1 MTAQRRP
8 LLEWTPALSV
18 LEDTMDAEHQRLIS
32 LMNALYEHNERG
44 SDKTSIGRA
53 FTELLEY
60 TRVHFADEE
69 RFMAS
74 VSYPDLANHAQAH
87 KHLLLCVELQAREFA
102 DGNGKVPSRV
112 FDFFKSWLTSHILG
126 ADVKYGHHSR
136 AHKTPEAEA

>member
-1 MTAQRRP
+1 MTAQSKP

-18 LEDTMDAEHQRLIS
+18 LDATMDAEHQRLIA
-32 LMNALYEHNERG
+32 LMNTLYEHNLRD
-44 SDKTSIGRA
+44 SDRASIAQA
-53 FTELLEY
+53 FTELLDY
-60 TRVHFADEE
+60 ARVHFADEE
-69 RFMAS
+69 RFMAA

-102 DGNGKVPSRV
+102 TGDGKVPARV

-136 AHKTPEAEA
+136 TRRTPREEA